1 VSPDDHPRPP
11 PHAARTIGEFLS
23 AHALADGTNGVVVGL
38 SGGVDSALVARLARD
53 ALGPERVL
61 GVLLPDLH
69 VGPELVAETAGY
81 AAELGIAH
89 RTVRIE
95 PLEEA
100 FRATVPELV
109 DRVTLGNT
117 AARIRMTVLYA
128 LARDAGRLVAGTG
141 NKSEL
146 LLGYFTKY
154 GDGGVDLLPIG
165 DLYKT
170 EVWALAEEL
179 GLPEP
184 IRRRTPTAGFWPGQT
199 DEGELGASYDDV
211 DRVLRRLE
219 RLEREEE
226 IVRGTGLPAVRVR
239 AILARVE
246 QHRHKRRLPPVAK
259 LGLRTVGLDWR
270 D

>member
-1 VSPDDHPRPP
+1 VTEAARGHLPS
-11 PHAARTIGEFLS
+11 HAAATIGAFLRG
-23 AHALADGTNGVVVGL
+23 HALADGATGVVVGL

-53 ALGPERVL
+53 ALGPEHVL
-61 GVLLPDLH
+61 GVLLPDAQ
-69 VGPELVAETAGY
+69 VPAELVAETERY
-81 AAELGIAH
+81 AAGLGIVH

-100 FRATVPELV
+100 FRAALPDVR

-117 AARIRMTVLYA
+117 AARVRMTVLYA
-128 LARDAGRLVAGTG
+128 LAREARRLVAGTG

-170 EVWALAEEL
+170 DVWALAEQL
-179 GLPEP
+179 GLPAE
-184 IRRRTPTAGFWPGQT
+184 IRERTPTAGFWPGQT
-199 DEGELGASYDDV
+199 DEGELGQSYRDV
-211 DRVLRRLE
+211 DRVLRGLE
-219 RLEREEE
+219 LLLGEEE
-226 IVRGTGLPAVRVR
+226 IVRETGLGAAAVR
-239 AILARVE
+239 AIVERVE
-246 QHRHKRRLPPVAK
+246 RHRHKRRLPPVAK

-270 D
+270 E